1 MSSGHSAAV
10 VTSFRP
16 AEDGVTNLPS
26 WMGGGT
32 QEALIPHWGA
42 NWPVMVAGGRRSK
55 LFIGVATDKLPVQ
68 MTPHANADCEQTE
81 ENKLK

>member
-1 MSSGHSAAV
+1 
-10 VTSFRP
+10 
-16 AEDGVTNLPS
+16 
-26 WMGGGT
+26 
-32 QEALIPHWGA
+32 
-42 NWPVMVAGGRRSK
+42 MVAGGRKSK